1 MIRVPMH
8 LVHRP
13 TTRTELVADRV
24 GAPWRFEGVGMPL
37 PDRTRVLEHL
47 GRPVVIEGAGAP
59 ELALDGG
66 DEVVLSPASSEAA
79 LCAALLGLG
88 GAAGVVVLW
97 AEVQGLPVLAAA

>member
-13 TTRTELVADRV
+13 DTRAELVADRV
-24 GAPWRFEGVGMPL
+24 GAPFRFEGQALPL
-37 PDRTRVLEHL
+37 ASRARVLEHL
-47 GRPVVIEGAGAP
+47 RHQVVLEGPGAP

-66 DEVVLSPASSEAA
+66 TEVSLSPASSEAA

-97 AEVQGLPVLAAA
+97 AEVQGLPVVAAA

>member
-13 TTRTELVADRV
+13 DTRADLVADKV
-24 GAPWRFEGVGMPL
+24 GGPLRFEGVALPL
-37 PDRTRVLEHL
+37 PTRAQVLAHLGQQVVLE
-47 GRPVVIEGAGAP
+47 GPGAP

-66 DEVVLSPASSEAA
+66 TEVSLSTTTEAG

-97 AEVQGLPVLAAA
+97 GEVQGLPVVAAA

>member
-13 TTRTELVADRV
+13 DTRVDLVADKV
-24 GAPWRFEGVGMPL
+24 GAPLRFEGQALPL
-37 PDRTRVLEHL
+37 PTRALVLAHL
-47 GRPVVIEGAGAP
+47 GRQVALEGEAAP

-66 DEVVLSPASSEAA
+66 TELQVAPASSEAA
-79 LCAALLGLG
+79 LCTALLGLG

-97 AEVQGLPVLAAA
+97 AEVQGLPVGAPA